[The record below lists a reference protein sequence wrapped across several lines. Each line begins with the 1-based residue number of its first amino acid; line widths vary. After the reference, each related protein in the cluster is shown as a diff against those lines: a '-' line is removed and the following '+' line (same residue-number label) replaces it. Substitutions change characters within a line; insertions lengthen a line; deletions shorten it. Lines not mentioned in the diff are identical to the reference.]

1 LSKLIKGIDMKI
13 RTLLLCIVLF
23 TWLTAAQTAAA
34 RDLIVALSPYYAPDD
49 ARRHS
54 VALLKQLTELN
65 QGSRVT
71 LIDGYN
77 LSIISEFT
85 IPDNPAY
92 NNPKARLGVNRE
104 AVAALKRFADRSIM
118 PGSAGYPS
126 VPGAVRLPQ
135 LLRYVANNFNH
146 SKLDI
151 IILGSPFY
159 DDPRE
164 AAFSMANGRFP
175 SDGHLFASQ
184 GKTPFGAAGQSSLL
198 KNAVI
203 HIGYG
208 SDRIMQGER
217 HGYFVKRFW
226 TLYVEALGG
235 KLGGFVADV
244 PTLFRGVKGKAAP
257 PAHDFKPVRSDKL
270 EMIILRPVEDRQS
283 IFERPVSETA
293 LPQAQV
299 VRAERVQIG
308 ISWVCVQCDLDVY
321 ARPLPDAPVLYFGRT
336 VTAHGRYWKDY
347 RNSPQPTNG
356 FETIGFDV
364 PLDLRTLVIA
374 VNFYEGEALQGV
386 SGEIRVSVD
395 EHTYAAPFHIAATRG
410 NRGQDIP
417 ALFET
422 GKGTGD
428 HSVLIDPL
436 TIVTAK

>member
-1 LSKLIKGIDMKI
+1 MRKNNVLF
-13 RTLLLCIVLF
+13 CIVLIV
-23 TWLTAAQTAAA
+23 WLAMAQAASA
-34 RDLIVALSPYYAPDD
+34 RDVIVALSPYHAPDD

-77 LSIISEFT
+77 LSIIGEFN
-85 IPDNPAY
+85 IPDNSAY

-104 AVAALKRFADRSIM
+104 VVAALKRFADRAIE
-118 PGSAGYPS
+118 PGSAGHPS
-126 VPGAVRLPQ
+126 VSGAVRLPQ

-146 SKLDI
+146 SGRLDVI
-151 IILGSPFY
+151 VLGSPFY

-164 AAFSMANGRFP
+164 AAFTMANGRFP

-184 GKTPFGAAGQSSLL
+184 GKTPFGAAGQSGLL
-198 KNAVI
+198 KNVI
-203 HIGYG
+203 VHIGYG

-226 TLYVEALGG
+226 TLYVEGLGG

-244 PTLFRGVKGKAAP
+244 PTLFRGVKGNAAP

-293 LPQAQV
+293 LPKTKV

-308 ISWVCVQCDLDVY
+308 ISWQCTLCDLDVY
-321 ARPLPDAPVLYFGRT
+321 ARPMPDAPVLYFGRT

-356 FETIGFDV
+356 YETIGFDV
-364 PLDLRTLVIA
+364 PLDLRTLAIA
-374 VNFYEGEALQGV
+374 VNFFEGEAPQGV
-386 SGEIRVSVD
+386 SGEIRISVND
-395 EHTYAAPFHIAATRG
+395 STFAAPFHIPATRG
-410 NRGQDIP
+410 NRGEGIGEI
-417 ALFET
+417 FKT
-422 GKGTGD
+422 GKASGD
-428 HSVLIDPL
+428 HSVIIDPL
-436 TIVTAK
+436 SILGLNR

>member
-1 LSKLIKGIDMKI
+1 MRKNN
-13 RTLLLCIVLF
+13 VLF
-23 TWLTAAQTAAA
+23 CIILIVWLTVAQAVAA
-34 RDLIVALSPYYAPDD
+34 RDLIVALSPYHARDD

-77 LSIISEFT
+77 LSIIGEFT

-92 NNPKARLGVNRE
+92 NNAKARLGVNRE
-104 AVAALKRFADRSIM
+104 AAAALKRFVDRSVA
-118 PGSAGYPS
+118 PGGAGHPS

-146 SKLDI
+146 SGQTDVI
-151 IILGSPFY
+151 VLGSPFY

-184 GKTPFGAAGQSSLL
+184 GKTPFGAAGQSGLL
-198 KNAVI
+198 KNARV

-217 HGYFVKRFW
+217 HGYFVRRFW
-226 TLYVEALGG
+226 TLHVEALGG

-244 PTLFRGVKGKAAP
+244 PTLFRGIAGNAAP

-270 EMIILRPVEDRQS
+270 EMIILSPVADRQS

-299 VRAERVQIG
+299 VRAENVQVG
-308 ISWVCVQCDLDVY
+308 ISWACGQCDLDVY
-321 ARPLPDAPVLYFGRT
+321 ARPMPDAPVLYFGRT

-364 PLDLRTLVIA
+364 PLDLRTLTIA
-374 VNFYEGEALQGV
+374 VNFFEGEAPQGV
-386 SGEIRVSVD
+386 SGEIRISVGD
-395 EHTYAAPFHIAATRG
+395 HTYAAPFHILATRG

-417 ALFET
+417 SLFET
-422 GKGTGD
+422 GKASGD
-428 HSVLIDPL
+428 HSVIIEPL
-436 TIVTAK
+436 SILGFNR